1 MPCKICGVTGH
12 NKRTCLQ
19 NINTLGDINIDST
32 KPNSCDTKQI
42 DDCIICFNTIKY
54 KVETPCKHTFCS
66 KCIFKNITHGNFN
79 CPLCRTVLVNPKLA
93 ILKKYRK
100 QIRKLTLQNN
110 NLQYKLNKMK
120 LKVNHNTS
128 FVNNVNNTIAI

>member
-1 MPCKICGVTGH
+1 MPCKVCGESGH
-12 NKRTCLQ
+12 NKRTCLR
-19 NINTLGDINIDST
+19 NINTLTDINIDST

>member
-1 MPCKICGVTGH
+1 MPCKICGESGH
-12 NKRTCLQ
+12 NKRTCLR
-19 NINTLGDINIDST
+19 NINTLTDINIDST

-120 LKVNHNTS
+120 LNVNNNTS
-128 FVNNVNNTIAI
+128 IVNNVNNTIAI

>member
-12 NKRTCLQ
+12 NKRTCLR

-120 LKVNHNTS
+120 LNVNNNTS
-128 FVNNVNNTIAI
+128 IVNNVNNTIAI

>member
-1 MPCKICGVTGH
+1 MPCKVCGESGH
-12 NKRTCLQ
+12 NKRTCLR
-19 NINTLGDINIDST
+19 NINTLTDINIDST

-120 LKVNHNTS
+120 LNVNNNTS
-128 FVNNVNNTIAI
+128 IVNNVNNTIAI

>member
-1 MPCKICGVTGH
+1 MPCKVCGESGH
-12 NKRTCLQ
+12 NKRTCLR
-19 NINTLGDINIDST
+19 NINTLTDINIDSS

-120 LKVNHNTS
+120 LNVNNNTS
-128 FVNNVNNTIAI
+128 IVNNVNNTIAI

>member
-1 MPCKICGVTGH
+1 MPCKVCGESGH

-32 KPNSCDTKQI
+32 KSNSCDTKQI

-79 CPLCRTVLVNPKLA
+79 CPLCRNVLVNPKLA

>member
-12 NKRTCLQ
+12 NKRTCLR
-19 NINTLGDINIDST
+19 NINTLTDINIDST
-32 KPNSCDTKQI
+32 KPTCSDTKQI

>member
-1 MPCKICGVTGH
+1 MPCKVCGESGH
-12 NKRTCLQ
+12 NKRTCLR
-19 NINTLGDINIDST
+19 NINTLTDINIDST

-54 KVETPCKHTFCS
+54 KLETPCKHTFCS

-120 LKVNHNTS
+120 LNVNNNTS
-128 FVNNVNNTIAI
+128 IVNNVNNTIAI